1 MAVKRRKFI
10 RTVSYLLAVCIVF
23 AVGGYFSQ
31 RAKASYQST
40 LEKVRFEG
48 LNSLCEYT
56 HELSGGLRLLAVSA
70 GDSAADSA
78 YYVSARAVGAMGCIG
93 CFDSGKT
100 ANISSFLN
108 TVYSFAESF
117 SGDDEARAAAVKLS
131 DYAEE
136 LYYHLSD
143 LSTAV
148 MSGAY
153 SLSEYGSVYEKSE
166 MPYFEDY
173 LDYSN
178 GSESEI
184 FTVSAATQADSVRC
198 SVLDGRETVSA
209 EEAKKTASGI
219 IDIDSVLWRVSEVKK
234 DGFEVYSLTH
244 GDTAVE
250 ICKSG
255 GALCRIINPLP
266 CAEAAF
272 FADDALVKAE
282 EFLKTHDYYG
292 MKVTGGEADSFTAR
306 FSFAPEVNGVLLLT
320 SPVQIS
326 VCLSSGE
333 ITYFDASEYIK
344 NYRTDVFAGGGMPDI
359 SGKLPPNVSLTGT
372 KLCLAEID
380 GRERLC
386 CLAVCDFGG
395 DEVWIYVDSL
405 SFKVIK
411 TDLKTLY

>member
-1 MAVKRRKFI
+1 MAVKRRRFI
-10 RTVSYLLAVCIVF
+10 RTVSYLLVLCTVF

-40 LEKVRFEG
+40 LEKVRFES
-48 LNSLCEYT
+48 LNSLCEYS

-70 GDSAADSA
+70 GDSVEDSA
-78 YYVSARAVGAMGCIG
+78 HYVSARAVGAMGCIG

-117 SGDDEARAAAVKLS
+117 SGDDDARAAAVKLS

-148 MSGAY
+148 MNDAY

-166 MPYFEDY
+166 TPYFEDY

-178 GSESEI
+178 GSENEI
-184 FTVSAATQADSVRC
+184 FTVSATAQSH
-198 SVLDGRETVSA
+198 SSKSFFLDGKETVSA
-209 EEAKKTASGI
+209 EEAKETASGI
-219 IDIDSVLWRVSEVKK
+219 IEIDSVLWRESEMQKI
-234 DGFEVYSLTH
+234 GFDIYSLTH

-250 ICKSG
+250 ICKAG
-255 GALCRIINPLP
+255 GALCRLINPSA
-266 CAEAAF
+266 CSEAVLSV
-272 FADDALVKAE
+272 DDALIKAE
-282 EFLKTHDYYG
+282 DFLKNHDYYG
-292 MKVTGGEADSFTAR
+292 MKVTGGETYGFTAR
-306 FSFAPEVNGVLLLT
+306 FGFAPEVNGVLLLT
-320 SPVQIS
+320 SSVQIV
-326 VCLSSGE
+326 VCLSSGD

-344 NYRTDVFAGGGMPDI
+344 NYREDVFAGGGMPDI
-359 SGKLPPNVSLTGT
+359 SGMLPTNVSLKGT

-386 CLAVCDFGG
+386 CLAVCDFNG
-395 DEVWIYVDSL
+395 DEVWIYVDYQSC
-405 SFKVIK
+405 KI
-411 TDLKTLY
+411 LKTAINDGF